1 MKPRFLV
8 CTSGTWGCP
17 HWFGWAEGGHCRRME
32 VGSVPLGH
40 PGRAIKKAIASV
52 ALVSE
57 SQGGKVDS
65 LPSVV
70 LS

>member
-1 MKPRFLV
+1 M
-8 CTSGTWGCP
+8 
-17 HWFGWAEGGHCRRME
+17 
-32 VGSVPLGH
+32 
-40 PGRAIKKAIASV
+40 

-70 LS
+70 LSLGWLYGGEGIHWRRVSRSGHVGFAPACPFLQEQLAVLGP